1 MSFQENPETQRLH
14 VESNNFAMVCAMS
27 QSNLVRIGKKPI
39 MNYVTACVT
48 LFNSGNG
55 EVMVRARGQAIE
67 KAIDTVQLLR
77 HSFLKY
83 VLVKSINVGSEDVTR
98 YDGTRGNISTIEILL
113 SRGGEEEEDEGE
125 FEEDESVE
133 TQQTTTP

>member
-1 MSFQENPETQRLH
+1 
-14 VESNNFAMVCAMS
+14 
-27 QSNLVRIGKKPI
+27 

-67 KAIDTVQLLR
+67 KAIDTVQMLKR
-77 HSFLKY
+77 SFLKSA
-83 VLVKSINVGSEDVTR
+83 VVKTITLGSEDVTR

-113 SRGGEEEEDEGE
+113 SQGEEAGSELEEDEN
-125 FEEDESVE
+125 VE
-133 TQQTTTP
+133 AQ

>member
-1 MSFQENPETQRLH
+1 
-14 VESNNFAMVCAMS
+14 MS

-67 KAIDTVQLLR
+67 KAIDTVQMLR
-77 HSFLKY
+77 HSFLKH

-113 SRGGEEEEDEGE
+113 SQGEEQDEGE

-133 TQQTTTP
+133 TEQTTTP

>member
-1 MSFQENPETQRLH
+1 
-14 VESNNFAMVCAMS
+14 MS
-27 QSNLVRIGKKPI
+27 QPNLVRIGKKPI

-77 HSFLKY
+77 RGFLKD
-83 VLVKSINVGSEDVTR
+83 VSIKSINLGSEDITR
-98 YDGTRGNISTIEILL
+98 FDGTRGNISTIEITL
-113 SRGGEEEEDEGE
+113 SRLGEESDEGE
-125 FEEDESVE
+125 YEEE
-133 TQQTTTP
+133 TLEPVAEAN

>member
-1 MSFQENPETQRLH
+1 
-14 VESNNFAMVCAMS
+14 
-27 QSNLVRIGKKPI
+27 

-67 KAIDTVQLLR
+67 KAIDTVQVLR
-77 HSFLKY
+77 RSFLKN
-83 VLVKSINVGSEDVTR
+83 VLIKNITLGSEDVTR

-113 SRGGEEEEDEGE
+113 SQGEKEDEGE
-125 FEEDESVE
+125 IEEDEAVE
-133 TQQTTTP
+133 AE

>member
-1 MSFQENPETQRLH
+1 MSEPDFQQ
-14 VESNNFAMVCAMS
+14 
-27 QSNLVRIGKKPI
+27 NLVRIGKKPI

-67 KAIDTVQLLR
+67 KAIDTVQMLR
-77 HSFLKY
+77 RSFLKS
-83 VLVKSINVGSEDVTR
+83 VLIKTITLGSEDVTR
-98 YDGTRGNISTIEILL
+98 YDGTRGNISTIEIVL
-113 SRGGEEEEDEGE
+113 SQGEEEGE

-133 TQQTTTP
+133 AEQPTLPQSASPYAKPT

>member
-1 MSFQENPETQRLH
+1 M
-14 VESNNFAMVCAMS
+14 MCAMS

-67 KAIDTVQLLR
+67 KAIDTVQMLR
-77 HSFLKY
+77 HSFLKH
-83 VLVKSINVGSEDVTR
+83 VLIKSINLGSEDVTR

-113 SRGGEEEEDEGE
+113 SRGEGEDEGE
-125 FEEDESVE
+125 FEEETVE
-133 TQQTTTP
+133 VEQTTTS

>member
-1 MSFQENPETQRLH
+1 MVYAMTQPDL
-14 VESNNFAMVCAMS
+14 
-27 QSNLVRIGKKPI
+27 QPNLVRIGKKPI

-67 KAIDTVQLLR
+67 KAIDTVQMLR
-77 HSFLKY
+77 RSFLKN
-83 VLVKSINVGSEDVTR
+83 VLVKAITLGSEDVTR

-113 SRGGEEEEDEGE
+113 SHGLEEDEGE
-125 FEEDESVE
+125 IEEDDSIESDVTE
-133 TQQTTTP
+133 QAENN

>member
-1 MSFQENPETQRLH
+1 
-14 VESNNFAMVCAMS
+14 
-27 QSNLVRIGKKPI
+27 

-67 KAIDTVQLLR
+67 KAIDTVQMLR
-77 HSFLKY
+77 HSFLKH
-83 VLVKSINVGSEDVTR
+83 VLVKSINLGSEDVTR

-113 SRGGEEEEDEGE
+113 SRGEEEDEGE
-125 FEEDESVE
+125 FEEDESEVE
-133 TQQTTTP
+133 QTTTS